1 MPCVKIRYKM
11 LCLLA
16 SKHNSCGRMC
26 AHFPH
31 IYVMLHKTVYFAVE
45 EGVAPHLRMITQET
59 HSTTVSRA
67 NRKQAMTSPFLTL
80 FGAAVS
86 QTELS

>member
-1 MPCVKIRYKM
+1 MHIMHINWTNY
-11 LCLLA
+11 LA
-16 SKHNSCGRMC
+16 
-26 AHFPH
+26 A
-31 IYVMLHKTVYFAVE
+31 
-45 EGVAPHLRMITQET
+45 HLRMMTQET

-86 QTELS
+86 QSELF